1 MKMTDIEQ
9 AAICLD
15 SFLRTEQAKSAVC
28 TDCNEMHLRPVDFSE
43 VKIAFDLICKEMRR
57 DNQEYAK
64 LLE

>member
-1 MKMTDIEQ
+1 MTDIEK

-15 SFLRTEQAKSAVC
+15 SFLRSEQAKSAVC
-28 TDCNEMHLRPVDFSE
+28 TKCNQVHMNSVDFSE
-43 VKIAFDLICKEMRR
+43 AKIAFDLICKEARR